1 MLNRERQI
9 FDEALELPAAA
20 RADFLAHACNDDR
33 ALRARVESLLE
44 AADTA
49 GGFLGGDE
57 SDVGEQIGTRI
68 GPYVLVEKIGEGG
81 FGVVYRAEQEQP
93 MRRSVALKILKL
105 GMDTRA
111 VVARF
116 EAERQA
122 LALMNHPNIARVFDG
137 GATPA
142 GRPYFVMELVSGRPI
157 TTFCREE
164 RLGLRARLGIFLQVC
179 RAVQHAHQKGII
191 HRDLKPSNMLVG
203 REGDHFTTKVIDFG
217 IAKAARADGDPRT
230 QYTRLNLFVGTP
242 DYMSPEQLDGATG
255 DVDTRSD
262 VFALGAVLY
271 DLLVGVPPFDV
282 RLNWDGSTPPMQR
295 LLRRPDPL
303 APSQRLR
310 AFDVTER
317 DRRAAERGQT
327 AARLA
332 ADLKG
337 DLDQIVLKCL
347 ESDRNRRYD
356 SAEDLARDVE
366 NYLRD
371 EPVTARPA
379 TLRYRCRKFVR
390 RNTAAVAV
398 TSAAVL
404 VLAGVVGFYTFRLAR
419 ERNLAQ
425 RASKRS
431 AAVSELLM
439 LQLGANDPQKIF
451 GPKERDEAIANV
463 QRDFADDPAMQVEI
477 LGTTARTIMR
487 GGKRSEAETLLQR
500 ALLASRDL
508 PAPTPAL
515 ARALGDMAII
525 YRERGDF
532 MRAIVC
538 LERSLKVD
546 HELGPVDGLDS
557 LANTYMELGR
567 NYMALEQ
574 VEHAEVNFRR
584 ALELRHVQ
592 YGAEHGQ
599 ISTVLGDIADV
610 EWHLG
615 KLAEADRDLRL
626 ASDMFRRL
634 VTAEHPNI
642 ASSYVAI
649 GRVRLDMGDFASAEK
664 YFNDAIVLDTRLL
677 GPKDWRVAS
686 ARGRLGATWCRE
698 GRLDDAEREL
708 RTALAI
714 MSEDPTNN
722 PTHIAVTQLEL
733 ARVLLLRGGM
743 AAEAEKLLRSALEIQ
758 RRRYPPEGWRV
769 ASTKSLLAEALLQQR
784 RWAEAEPLLLAA
796 HAILPDI
803 AGPRGWE
810 TKATRERLARL
821 YEATGETEKAR
832 LYRPSSP

>member
-1 MLNRERQI
+1 MPNRERQI
-9 FDEALELPAAA
+9 FDEALELPAAE
-20 RADFLAHACNDDR
+20 RADFLARACGDDL
-33 ALRARVESLLE
+33 ALRARVESLLT
-44 AADTA
+44 AADAA
-49 GGFLGGDE
+49 GGFLSGDE
-57 SDVGEQIGTRI
+57 AEIGERVGTRI
-68 GPYVLVEKIGEGG
+68 GPYTLVEKIGEGG

-111 VVARF
+111 VIARF
-116 EAERQA
+116 QAERQA
-122 LALMNHPNIARVFDG
+122 LALMSHPNIARVLDG

-142 GRPYFVMELVSGRPI
+142 GRPYFVMELVGGRPI

-164 RLGLRARLGIFLQVC
+164 RIGLRARLGIFLQVC
-179 RAVQHAHQKGII
+179 RAVQHAHQKGVI

-203 REGDHFTTKVIDFG
+203 REGEHFTTKVIDFG
-217 IAKAARADGDPRT
+217 IAKAVRADGDPRT

-242 DYMSPEQLDGATG
+242 AYMSPEQLAGASG

-271 DLLVGVPPFDV
+271 ELLVGVPPFDATLE
-282 RLNWDGSTPPMQR
+282 RDGSTPPLQN

-303 APSQRLR
+303 APSVRLR
-310 AFDVTER
+310 AFDAAER
-317 DRRAAERGQT
+317 ERRAAERAQT
-327 AARLA
+327 AARLV

-347 ESDRNRRYD
+347 DADRNRRYD

-379 TLRYRCRKFVR
+379 TLSYRCRKFVR

-398 TSAAVL
+398 TATAVL
-404 VLAGVVGFYTFRLAR
+404 ALAGVVGFYTFRLAR
-419 ERNLAQ
+419 ERDLAE

-439 LQLGANDPQKIF
+439 LQLSSNDPQKIF
-451 GPKERDEAIANV
+451 GPKERDEALASV

-487 GGKRSEAETLLQR
+487 GGKRSEAEALLQR
-500 ALLASRDL
+500 ALQAARDL
-508 PAPTPAL
+508 PTPTVAL
-515 ARALGDMAII
+515 ARALEDLAVI
-525 YRERGDF
+525 YRGRGDF
-532 MRAIVC
+532 MRAVAC
-538 LERSLKVD
+538 LERAVKIDRQLP
-546 HELGPVDGLDS
+546 GTDGMDN
-557 LANTYMELGR
+557 LASTYLELGR

-574 VEHAEVNFRR
+574 VERAEVNFRR
-584 ALELRHVQ
+584 ALELRHAQ
-592 YGAEHGQ
+592 FGAEHGQ

-615 KLAEADRDLRL
+615 QLIEAERDLRL

-642 ASSYVAI
+642 AASYVAL
-649 GRVRLDMGDFASAEK
+649 GRVHVDMGDIAGAEK
-664 YFNDAIVLDTRLL
+664 FFQDAITLYTRLL

-686 ARGRLGATWCRE
+686 ARGRLGAAWCHA
-698 GRLDDAEREL
+698 GRLDAAEREL
-708 RTALAI
+708 RTALAL

-733 ARVLLLRGGM
+733 ARVLLVRGGM
-743 AAEAEKLLRSALEIQ
+743 AAEAEKFLRSAVEIQ
-758 RRRYPPEGWRV
+758 RHRYPPEGWRV
-769 ASTKSLLAEALLQQR
+769 LSTQSLLAEALLQQQ

-796 HAILPDI
+796 HAVLPDI

-810 TKATRERLARL
+810 TKATRERLVRL
-821 YEATGETEKAR
+821 YQGMGKPELAAR
-832 LYRPSSP
+832 YAARSQ